1 MIAYIEGNLVHRE
14 PAYVIIDVGGIGYQ
28 IRVSLNTYSALPSG
42 SRCKLFTFLHI
53 REDAHTLYGFLDN
66 QEKNLFLDLISISG
80 IGANTAVMMLSSLTT
95 IEIKQA
101 IASEN
106 VRVIQSIKGIG
117 TKTAQRV
124 ILELKD
130 KIKKENIESDNS
142 NVSQPSLT
150 KSGLIAKDEALRGLV
165 ALGLPKAVAEKNLET
180 VIKKHGE
187 NLSVEDFIKF
197 ALKV

>member
-1 MIAYIEGNLVHRE
+1 MIAYIEGKLVHRE
-14 PAYVIIDVGGIGYQ
+14 PAFVIIDIGGVGYQ
-28 IRVSLNTYSALPSG
+28 IRISLNTYSALPTSAQ
-42 SRCKLFTFLHI
+42 CKLFTYLHI
-53 REDAHTLYGFLDN
+53 REDAHTLYGFLEN

-80 IGANTAVMMLSSLTT
+80 IGANTALMMLSSLTT
-95 IEIKQA
+95 SEIKQA

-130 KIKKENIESDNS
+130 KIKKENLELDS
-142 NVSQPSLT
+142 NNLSQPSQA

-165 ALGLPKAVAEKNLET
+165 ALGLPKAVAEKNLDT
-180 VIKKHGE
+180 VIKKHGD